1 VRQKRTFAK
10 AVSIARRRAHA
21 EDAALASCARIEAA
35 AEARARRGRT
45 TGSVDFEI
53 RTGREARLRRAA
65 VPGELSADQRF
76 SMQ

>member
-21 EDAALASCARIEAA
+21 QDAALTSCARIEAA

-53 RTGREARLRRAA
+53 PAGREARSLRAA
-65 VPGELSADQRF
+65 TPGGPGADQRF